1 MIVCVFR
8 VVACAFVEFVV
19 LDRQQFRRISSRQSM
34 GADDRSNGE
43 GWQTQRRRG
52 SLSGQLR
59 ADKILAEAITIDGRK
74 NGIVAFACGRDGRAG
89 GAPQTFPA
97 RLQVKK
103 RQLVSARN
111 GGCSSGSSSS
121 GGKNKKHQDPE
132 AEVRELR
139 EELKRF
145 KNAEKK
151 QGVQCELAG
160 EEGRFEEEGR
170 MEVDEEAESKK
181 KLD

>member
-1 MIVCVFR
+1 MER
-8 VVACAFVEFVV
+8 DGKHKEE
-19 LDRQQFRRISSRQSM
+19 
-34 GADDRSNGE
+34 GDRSRASCE
-43 GWQTQRRRG
+43 PTRFLQKPSPLMAVKMVL
-52 SLSGQLR
+52 SLLR
-59 ADKILAEAITIDGRK
+59 VDEMDVPEVPHKLSL
-74 NGIVAFACGRDGRAG
+74 
-89 GAPQTFPA
+89 

-121 GGKNKKHQDPE
+121 GGKNKKRRDPE

-145 KNAEKK
+145 KNAKKK